1 MRHVLLA
8 ILISVAQAGYA
19 SNLISNPIPPPPPA
33 GVVTAEVKRQ
43 VDQFAERWNR
53 HDMKAFAELF
63 ASDAE
68 FVNVVGICWKGREE
82 IYQAHQVTHSN
93 MFKSSRLTVLDTTV
107 RSPKDGI
114 AIARSRWRLEGHTAP
129 DGSAL
134 PPRTGLLVNI
144 LQRRDAGWLIIDSQN
159 TDIIEGVLSR
169 PQ

>member
-1 MRHVLLA
+1 MRHLLFT
-8 ILISVAQAGYA
+8 ILFSVAQTGYT
-19 SNLISNPIPPPPPA
+19 SNPIPTTTTTPPPSGA
-33 GVVTAEVKRQ
+33 FTAEVKRQ

-68 FVNVVGICWKGREE
+68 FVNVVGIWWKGRDE
-82 IYQAHQVTHSN
+82 IYKAHQFTHSN
-93 MFKSSRLTVLDTTV
+93 MFKNSHLTVLETAI

-114 AIARSRWRLEGHTAP
+114 VIARSRWRLEGHMAP
-129 DGSAL
+129 DGGSL

-144 LQRRDAGWLIIDSQN
+144 LQRTDTGWLIIDSQN
-159 TDIIEGVLSR
+159 TDIIEGALSR